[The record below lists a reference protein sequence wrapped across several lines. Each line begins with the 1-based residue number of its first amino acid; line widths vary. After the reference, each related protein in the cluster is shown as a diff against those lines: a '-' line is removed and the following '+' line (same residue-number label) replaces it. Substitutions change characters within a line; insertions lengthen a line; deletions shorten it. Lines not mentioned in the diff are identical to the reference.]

1 MRIRFMLLFA
11 MGLLLV
17 PTAARATSCTVTPDL
32 EAALTIAPVAFV
44 GEVTAISDLDRVAE
58 MRVVAVWKGPD
69 LPTQVTVRGALE
81 EGLPVTADDARFT
94 VGVRYLVVPENAQ
107 QPFQATRCSATT
119 PIRAT
124 GTVIPAAYHEAV
136 GAQSGRLPIAQSQSG
151 TSSAM
156 PDGNL
161 VLGLAAA
168 GVTASA
174 LGVLATR
181 RRSGR
186 RNPMT
191 EGAPKRG
198 RRNRSPAFKTRRFS
212 TTGLGSRLFSRSGMQ
227 HTMRN
232 KKKY

>member
-1 MRIRFMLLFA
+1 MRVRFVLLFA

-17 PTAARATSCTVTPDL
+17 PTVARATPCTATPDL

-44 GEVTAISDLDRVAE
+44 GEVTAVSDLDRVAE

-69 LPTQVTVRGALE
+69 LPTNVTVLGALE

-94 VGVRYLVVPENAQ
+94 VGVRYLVVPENPQ
-107 QPFQATRCSATT
+107 QPFQSTRCSATT

-124 GTVIPAAYHEAV
+124 GTVIPATYHEAV
-136 GAQSGRLPIAQSQSG
+136 GAQSGRLPIAQSEPG
-151 TSSAM
+151 ASSAT
-156 PDGNL
+156 PDGTM

-174 LGVLATR
+174 LGVVATR
-181 RRSGR
+181 RRSGQ

-191 EGAPKRG
+191 QGPPKNG
-198 RRNRSPAFKTRRFS
+198 RRNRAPAYRTRRFS
-212 TTGLGSRLFSRSGMQ
+212 TVGLGSRFFSRSGMQ
-227 HTMRN
+227 RTLRN